1 MEAARTLGLQIHV
14 LNASTSRE
22 IEAAFAVL
30 ARDRA
35 DAVFVAADV
44 FFTSRRVQFATLA
57 TRYGIPAAYGN
68 RDIVEAGGLMS
79 YGTDVSDTCRQV
91 GVYAGRILKGE
102 NLPTFR
108 HSRRLTLSWPSI
120 SGRPR
125 RSASPCR
132 RRCSPSPTR

>member
-68 RDIVEAGGLMS
+68 RDIVEQG
-79 YGTDVSDTCRQV
+79 
-91 GVYAGRILKGE
+91 
-102 NLPTFR
+102 
-108 HSRRLTLSWPSI
+108 
-120 SGRPR
+120 
-125 RSASPCR
+125 
-132 RRCSPSPTR
+132 